1 MAETNN
7 SQILTGADALGAL
20 NDEGGNEN
28 NSIDFTK
35 FSSGTTILV
44 KVIGQEINGTVIG
57 DFAMYYNYGIFKKV
71 NSFTAKNPSKKSA
84 KGYPVENLTPW
95 DKAWKYHAD
104 KSKEFN
110 DEHSKEANK
119 YRAKQKFMF
128 GFIDLDSGKPIV
140 VDLTKNQAQAVNN
153 AIKKYGNKLDKLAFE
168 LSKEGASTN
177 TTVSLTPYLDD
188 LTADQQ
194 KHFDNAPEKF
204 DVKLFE
210 NILYQADDDEM
221 IDLLKQAGFD
231 VSLIGLEGGGAESE
245 DNEPLEITDEDL
257 PF

>member
-1 MAETNN
+1 MAD
-7 SQILTGADALGAL
+7 ILTGADALGAL
-20 NDEGGNEN
+20 NGEGGNEN

-104 KSKEFN
+104 KSEEFN

-119 YRAKQKFMF
+119 YRAKPKFMF

-153 AIKKYGNKLDKLAFE
+153 AIKKYGNKVDKLAFE

-204 DVKLFE
+204 DGKLFE

-221 IDLLKQAGFD
+221 VGLLKQAGFD
-231 VSLIGLEGGGAESE
+231 VSLIGLTTESTTQA
-245 DNEPLEITDEDL
+245 DDDEPTEIDDLEL